1 MRPAHHTWS
10 RWLRGLTR
18 IPHLWVLAAFA
29 AGAVHA
35 DPGRVPKP
43 ALVIEKQGQCVVPTD
58 DIRRNH
64 PNYLKHQRDKT
75 MHEGIRTKQFSLNA
89 CIECHAGAKTGSVAS
104 AREDFCQSCHSYAGV
119 TLDCWDCHQP
129 TPGRKAAAGVRP

>member
-1 MRPAHHTWS
+1 MKRILLAWIPALLVAVST
-10 RWLRGLTR
+10 
-18 IPHLWVLAAFA
+18 
-29 AGAVHA
+29 VHA

-43 ALVIEKQGQCVVPTD
+43 SLVIEKQGQCVVPTD

-89 CIECHAGAKTGSVAS
+89 CIECHAGKKTGSVAA

-129 TPGRKAAAGVRP
+129 KPGGKAAAGVRP